1 MGQRLPN
8 RGLLLGGA
16 WHDRRQQP
24 RDRHCA
30 SDLERDLSQ
39 RAVLMMTKWR
49 QPVLDTS
56 LARDR
61 SGTAAV
67 EFALVLPGVLTLA
80 IGCYEAANLILADL
94 KLEAAAET
102 AADLVAQ
109 TRVSTVLQSTDFTNF
124 TNAVKQ
130 VMTPYP
136 ASGTQLKIAYASV
149 TYSTGSPVINWHVE
163 VNSAT
168 PISATSLPNSAV
180 AANLGD
186 QTTGST
192 DSVIVAKLTYAY
204 TSPISYVLS
213 ASYSLSEAA
222 LNRPRYMSCVPTYLN

>member
-1 MGQRLPN
+1 MIIRRYRLAPDIN
-8 RGLLLGGA
+8 
-16 WHDRRQQP
+16 
-24 RDRHCA
+24 
-30 SDLERDLSQ
+30 
-39 RAVLMMTKWR
+39 
-49 QPVLDTS
+49 

-67 EFALVLPGVLTLA
+67 EFALVLPGLLTLA
-80 IGCYEAANLILADL
+80 IGCYEAANLILANL

-109 TRVSTVLQSTDFTNF
+109 TRVNTVLASTDFTNF
-124 TNAVKQ
+124 TNAVKK

-136 ASGTQLKIAYASV
+136 TSGSQLKIAYASV

-168 PISATSLPNSAV
+168 PISATSLPNSAT

-186 QTTGST
+186 QTAGST
-192 DSVIVAKLTYAY
+192 DSVVVAQLTYSY
-204 TSPISYVLS
+204 TSPIAYVLG
-213 ASYSLSEAA
+213 ASYSLTEAA
-222 LNRPRYMSCVPTYLN
+222 LNRPRYMSCVPTYLNTGSQCP

>member
-1 MGQRLPN
+1 
-8 RGLLLGGA
+8 
-16 WHDRRQQP
+16 
-24 RDRHCA
+24 
-30 SDLERDLSQ
+30 
-39 RAVLMMTKWR
+39 MMTKWR
-49 QPVLDTS
+49 QPVLGTK

-61 SGTAAV
+61 SGTAAI
-67 EFALVLPGVLTLA
+67 EFALVLPGLLTLA
-80 IGCYEAANLILADL
+80 IGCYEAANLILANL

-109 TRVSTVLQSTDFTNF
+109 TRVSTVLEATDFTNF

-136 ASGTQLKIAYASV
+136 TTGSVLKIAYAQV

-168 PISATSLPNSAV
+168 PINATSLPNSAI

-186 QTTGST
+186 QTAGST
-192 DSVIVAKLTYAY
+192 DSLIVAQLTYAY
-204 TSPISYVLS
+204 TSPISYVLNS
-213 ASYSLSEAA
+213 SYTISEAA
-222 LNRPRYMSCVPTYLN
+222 LNRPRYMGCVPTYLNTGSQCP